1 MLNNNYYQRTADK
14 ISCDLIIIKLNKYKM
29 NKEKLIDSIIELACE
44 LDRGDIKLDELVNK
58 AYALVKKDRA
68 EQLILSGVGS
78 SLPDLAEC
86 NQASLDYATKKNNP
100 DFFLIKQTFK
110 DGVNWALNYVTRPK

>member
-1 MLNNNYYQRTADK
+1 MKQNEISHYESLKKQDTA
-14 ISCDLIIIKLNKYKM
+14 NR
-29 NKEKLIDSIIELACE
+29 KLIKKLQ
-44 LDRGDIKLDELVNK
+44 LDKQ
-58 AYALVKKDRA
+58 ALK

>member
-1 MLNNNYYQRTADK
+1 MELTELQEIINRHGRNLKQEIGLALSEQEAKD
-14 ISCDLIIIKLNKYKM
+14 IIKSAVSEVYSLH
-29 NKEKLIDSIIELACE
+29 
-44 LDRGDIKLDELVNK
+44 V
-58 AYALVKKDRA
+58 
-68 EQLILSGVGS
+68 VGS